1 MANTEL
7 DKMVDFFRM
16 VSFFFLLVHFY
27 VWCKPLFVQIG
38 LTHPM
43 VDDLFLVFFKPI
55 GFYNGPLVSK
65 MVVALMVG
73 ISCLGSSGKK
83 KPDVDIKIAISIL
96 AVGTIIFLISVDYR

>member
-38 LTHPM
+38 LTHPI
-43 VDDLFLVFFKPI
+43 VDDLFLAFFKPI
-55 GFYNGPLVSK
+55 GFYNGPLSQK
-65 MVVALMVG
+65 WLWLLWWG
-73 ISCLGSSGKK
+73 
-83 KPDVDIKIAISIL
+83 
-96 AVGTIIFLISVDYR
+96 